1 MYDESSTPVNEQFFP
16 LASILKKSRIVHSM
30 HFFGLIFFHRNLYKC
45 YNSKPEIGF

>member
-16 LASILKKSRIVHSM
+16 LASILKIKSDRLQCV
-30 HFFGLIFFHRNLYKC
+30 FFGLIFFHRNLYKC